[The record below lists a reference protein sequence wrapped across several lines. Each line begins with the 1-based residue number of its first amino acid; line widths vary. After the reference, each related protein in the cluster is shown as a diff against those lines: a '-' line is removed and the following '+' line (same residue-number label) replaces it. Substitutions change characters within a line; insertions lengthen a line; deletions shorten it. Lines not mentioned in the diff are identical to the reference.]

1 MELTLRSALLL
12 YTIVAAGI
20 NSGAF
25 FVFSNFVMASLG
37 RLPAA
42 EGARAMQEINRG
54 APNPGFMATLMG
66 AGVTGAV
73 LALTASGAPGA
84 WWQIAG
90 GSMSTATALITMAF
104 HVPRNNRLDRV
115 DADTTEGQAEWTG
128 YVRSWTRGNHVRT
141 ATSTLSVAF
150 LVMAVAA

>member
-1 MELTLRSALLL
+1 MELTLRSTLLL

-25 FVFSNFVMASLG
+25 FVFSNFVMGSLA
-37 RLPAA
+37 RLGPA
-42 EGARAMQEINRG
+42 EGARAMQEINRA

-73 LALTASGAPGA
+73 LAATAAGDPGA
-84 WWQIAG
+84 WWQVTG
-90 GSMSTATALITMAF
+90 GGLSVASALITMAF

-115 DADTTEGQAEWTG
+115 DASSTAGQEVWSS
-128 YVRSWTRGNHVRT
+128 YLVSWTRGNHVRT
-141 ATSTLSVAF
+141 ITSTLSVAC
-150 LVMAVAA
+150 LVLAAAA